1 MLAIHT
7 QHAILA
13 AGGAVPTTTAP
24 WWGTALGA
32 GIGAIGAG
40 IVSSVV
46 AVLNNRSSRKQLKQ
60 QLERQEAMLDKQL
73 DAQREQHTTQVQ
85 AQLRQHSEQLQAQQR
100 DSLAALE
107 AQAERGRLDIDA
119 QRQRE
124 FEQRHAEREQWRL
137 EARQKTYVDY
147 VTAAERLRDTVA
159 ALARLL
165 SGTSPVAGGS
175 LQPSELSRLTAT
187 QEHIHT
193 LYEAAFQQAQVVRLA
208 GPRDVARHAQN
219 LSLVMNEYL
228 NYSDERIRAAQQNRR
243 CENLR
248 DWQDSVR
255 RMQDH
260 LEAFLDA
267 AYLVV
272 NAAPAASLAASLPAQ
287 SAGTPQSN
295 GAPPGPSP
303 LHAPGGD

>member
-1 MLAIHT
+1 MLAFHT
-7 QHAILA
+7 HHAILA
-13 AGGAVPTTTAP
+13 AGSAVPTTTAP

-46 AVLNNRSSRKQLKQ
+46 AVLNNRASRKQLQQ

-73 DAQREQHTTQVQ
+73 DAQREQHSAQLQ
-85 AQLRQHSEQLQAQQR
+85 AQLRQHSEQLQSQQR
-100 DSLAALE
+100 DNLVALE
-107 AQAERGRLDIDA
+107 AQAERGHLDIDA

-124 FEQRHAEREQWRL
+124 IEQRHAEREQWRL
-137 EARQKTYVDY
+137 EARQKAYVDF
-147 VTAAERLRDTVA
+147 VTAAERMRDTVA
-159 ALARLL
+159 ALGRIL
-165 SGTSPVAGGS
+165 SGTFPIAGG
-175 LQPSELSRLTAT
+175 LQPSELSRLATT
-187 QEHIHT
+187 QEQMHT

-208 GPRDVARHAQN
+208 GPRDVAAHAQD

-228 NYSDERIRAAQQNRR
+228 NYSDERIRAAQQNRPS
-243 CENLR
+243 ETLR
-248 DWQDSVR
+248 DWQKSVR

-272 NAAPAASLAASLPAQ
+272 NATPATSRSAS
-287 SAGTPQSN
+287 
-295 GAPPGPSP
+295 
-303 LHAPGGD
+303 

>member
-7 QHAILA
+7 HHAILA
-13 AGGAVPTTTAP
+13 AGGAVPTTIAP

-46 AVLNNRSSRKQLKQ
+46 ALLNNRASRKQLQQ

-73 DAQREQHTTQVQ
+73 SAQHDQHTTQLE

-100 DSLAALE
+100 DSRAALD
-107 AQAERGRLDIDA
+107 AQAERGRLDIEA
-119 QRQRE
+119 QLQRE
-124 FEQRHAEREQWRL
+124 TEQRHAEREQWRL
-137 EARQKTYVDY
+137 EARQKVYVDF
-147 VTAAERLRDTVA
+147 VTAVERLRDTVA
-159 ALARLL
+159 ALARVL
-165 SGTSPVAGGS
+165 SGTFPIASG
-175 LQPSELSRLTAT
+175 LQPGELSRLATT
-187 QEHIHT
+187 QEQMHN
-193 LYEAAFQQAQVVRLA
+193 LYETAFQQAQVVRLA
-208 GPRDVARHAQN
+208 GPRDVASHAQD

-228 NYSDERIRAAQQNRR
+228 NYSDERIRAAQQNRPS
-243 CENLR
+243 ETLR

-272 NAAPAASLAASLPAQ
+272 NAAPVTSPAPSLPAQ
-287 SAGTPQSN
+287 PAGTPQPN
-295 GAPPGPSP
+295 GAPTGPSP
-303 LHAPGGD
+303 LHTLGGD

>member
-7 QHAILA
+7 HHAILA
-13 AGGAVPTTTAP
+13 AGSAVPTTTAP

-32 GIGAIGAG
+32 GIGALGAG

-46 AVLNNRSSRKQLKQ
+46 AVLNNQASRKQLKL

-73 DAQREQHTTQVQ
+73 DAQREQHTAQLQ

-100 DSLAALE
+100 DTLAALQ
-107 AQAERGRLDIDA
+107 AQAERSDLDINA

-124 FEQRHAEREQWRL
+124 VEQRHAEREQWRL
-137 EARQKTYVDY
+137 EARQKTYVDF

-159 ALARLL
+159 VLGRVL
-165 SGTSPVAGGS
+165 SGTFPIVGG
-175 LQPSELSRLTAT
+175 LQPSELNRLLAT
-187 QEHIHT
+187 QKQMHT

-208 GPRDVARHAQN
+208 GPRDVAAHAQD
-219 LSLVMNEYL
+219 LCLVMNEYI
-228 NYSDERIRAAQQNRR
+228 NYSDERIRAAQQNRPP
-243 CENLR
+243 ETLR
-248 DWQDSVR
+248 DWQGSVR

-272 NAAPAASLAASLPAQ
+272 NAAPAASPGASVPAQ
-287 SAGTPQSN
+287 SASTPQPS
-295 GAPPGPSP
+295 GTPPGPSP
-303 LHAPGGD
+303 HPSPGED